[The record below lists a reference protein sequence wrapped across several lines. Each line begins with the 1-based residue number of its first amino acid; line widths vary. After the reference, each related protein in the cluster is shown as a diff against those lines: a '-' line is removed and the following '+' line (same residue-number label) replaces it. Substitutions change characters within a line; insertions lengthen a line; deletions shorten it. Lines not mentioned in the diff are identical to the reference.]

1 MAYSQSM
8 TDVAFSILGKRKKEV
23 EFAKLWTE
31 VAKQMKVPEEKQR
44 KKKSQFYSELM
55 LDSRFAA
62 LEGNKWDL
70 RNRRKFE
77 EVHIDTSD
85 IEEDEE
91 DIDDPIDKSGLD
103 LPTGDD
109 AFDNYEALKQMLT
122 YGGISFFHTM

>member
-77 EVHIDTSD
+77 EVHIMEVGPSMGVYTSEGAVLVAV
-85 IEEDEE
+85 I
-91 DIDDPIDKSGLD
+91 
-103 LPTGDD
+103 
-109 AFDNYEALKQMLT
+109 
-122 YGGISFFHTM
+122 